1 VDHQK
6 VNTALLLTI
15 AIVAVGSVLAI
26 TGTIVIP
33 FVIAVML
40 YFLVAPVV
48 QVLAR
53 LHVPRGLSI
62 LAVLGM
68 VLSFGFLIGLILYSS
83 VQTLLREFPRYQ
95 VRFIE
100 ILSDLTTRFDIPD
113 EVLGQFDLT
122 RTARVYL
129 LTLSG
134 NFMTFVSGLVIVL
147 VFLLFLLLEKPY
159 VKTKLMNALKD
170 HTTRKIAI
178 VFEHINAEIGR
189 YLRVKLLISAL
200 TGGIIYVAFNIIGV
214 DFPFVWAILTL
225 LFNFIPTLGSIII
238 TVMSVLFAVLQFAPD
253 WNPVLATAITMG
265 LSQFIIGNI
274 IDPKLVGQSLNLSP
288 VIILLALLFW
298 GWLWGPIG
306 MFLAVPLTV
315 AMKITFENIPALEP
329 VGILMGT
336 GSFRP
341 RKRSVPFLRRGFAGN
356 GGAANDYE
364 DTQIQQKGS

>member
-1 VDHQK
+1 MDHQK
-6 VNTALLLTI
+6 VNTALLFTI
-15 AIVAVGSVLAI
+15 AVVAVGSVLAI

-53 LHVPRGLSI
+53 MHVPRGLSI
-62 LAVLGM
+62 LIVLIM
-68 VLSFGFLIGLILYSS
+68 VLAFGFLIGLILYSS
-83 VQTLLREFPRYQ
+83 VQALLREFPRYQ

-100 ILSDLTTRFDIPD
+100 ILTDLTTRFELPD
-113 EVLGQFDLT
+113 EVLDQFDLT
-122 RTARVYL
+122 RTARFYL
-129 LTLSG
+129 LSLSG
-134 NFMTFVSGLVIVL
+134 NFMSFVSGLVIVL

-159 VKTKLMNALKD
+159 LKSKLMQALKD

-178 VFEHINAEIGR
+178 VFEHINDEIGR

-200 TGGIIYVAFNIIGV
+200 TGSIVYVAFNIIGV

-225 LFNFIPTLGSIII
+225 LFNFIPNLGSIMI
-238 TVMSVLFAVLQFAPD
+238 TVLSVLFAVLQFAPD
-253 WNPVLATAITMG
+253 WNPVLATAITMT
-265 LSQFIIGNI
+265 LSQFTIGNVL
-274 IDPKLVGQSLNLSP
+274 DPKLVGQSLNLSP
-288 VIILLALLFW
+288 VIILISLLFW

-336 GSFRP
+336 GNYKR
-341 RKRSVPFLRRGFAGN
+341 RKRSIPWSRRGLTATGSTVN
-356 GGAANDYE
+356 TNNDEYNK
-364 DTQIQQKGS
+364 DS